1 MSTVDEEREQAAAE
15 LEAARQQAH
24 DALIAAQEAAHQ
36 LAETLAQQAGGAR

>member
-1 MSTVDEEREQAAAE
+1 MSTADEEREQAAAE
-15 LEAARQQAH
+15 LEAAREQAH

>member
-15 LEAARQQAH
+15 LEAAREQAH